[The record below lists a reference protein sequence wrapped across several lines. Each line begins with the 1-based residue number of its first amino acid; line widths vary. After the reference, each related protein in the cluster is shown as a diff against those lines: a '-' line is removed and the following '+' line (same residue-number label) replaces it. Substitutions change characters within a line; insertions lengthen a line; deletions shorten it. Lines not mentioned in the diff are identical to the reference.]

1 MTTIRDVAKLAGVSI
16 ATVSRAS
23 NEPGLVSKEVRSKIE
38 KAIAETG
45 YIKSVKPRRKSDLL
59 GAILPNLSNPFF
71 LNLLEALEYE
81 ARTHRKSILLFNSR
95 QKLEMERAAFA
106 QCRKMKVDGVFLV
119 PHSVSRDYI
128 SEVRKY
134 DFPTVL
140 LTRTSS
146 LLPSVAVDHFEGGRQ
161 VAEHLISSGHVNVA
175 YVGPTKTSEE
185 KLAGFRQG
193 LQQAGLQLRA
203 DLAFDTEGEGDL
215 RRFVIDTATRKRASV
230 IFCVNDVLAQETI
243 AMLRAADMNVPQHME
258 IVGFDNSIVASLL
271 DISSVSQ
278 PMKEIAHV
286 GFEAMLLALKSERP
300 LDLYEP
306 RQLLPRLVMRGSS
319 LNLRK

>member
-1 MTTIRDVAKLAGVSI
+1 MTTIRDVAKRAGVSI
-16 ATVSRAS
+16 ATVSRAA
-23 NEPGLVSKEVRSKIE
+23 NEPKLVSPEALLKIE
-38 KAIAETG
+38 QAIGETG
-45 YIKSVKPRRKSDLL
+45 YVKSVKPRKKSDLI
-59 GAILPNLSNPFF
+59 GVILPNLSNPFF

-81 ARTHRKSILLFNSR
+81 ARTLRRSVVVFNSR
-95 QKLEMERAAFA
+95 QKLAMERTAFSE
-106 QCRKMKVDGVFLV
+106 CRKLRVDGVFLV
-119 PHSVSRDYI
+119 PHSVSRDYL

-146 LLPSVAVDHFEGGRQ
+146 LMPSVAVDHIEGGRQ
-161 VAEHLISSGHVNVA
+161 VAEHAISSGHVDVA

-185 KLAGFRQG
+185 KLVGFRLG
-193 LQQAGLQLRA
+193 LQQAGLQLRS

-215 RRFVIDTATRKRASV
+215 RRFVIDTAKRKRASM
-230 IFCVNDVLAQETI
+230 IFCVNDVLAQDAVAI
-243 AMLRAADMNVPQHME
+243 LRSVEMSVPRDME

-271 DISSVSQ
+271 DITSVSQ

-286 GFEAMLLALKSERP
+286 GFEAMLIALKSERSS
-300 LDLYEP
+300 DAYEP
-306 RQLLPRLVMRGSS
+306 HHLLPRLVMRGSS

>member
-23 NEPGLVSKEVRSKIE
+23 NEPELVSKEVRSKIE
-38 KAIAETG
+38 KAIAATG
-45 YIKSVKPRRKSDLL
+45 YIKSAKPRRKSDLI
-59 GAILPNLSNPFF
+59 GVILPNLSNPFF

-81 ARTHRKSILLFNSR
+81 ARTHRRSIVLFNAR
-95 QKLEMERAAFA
+95 QKLAMERAAFTE
-106 QCRKMKVDGVFLV
+106 CRKMRVDGVFLV
-119 PHSVSRDYI
+119 PHSVSREYL
-128 SEVRKY
+128 SEVRRY

-146 LLPSVAVDHFEGGRQ
+146 LLPSVAVDHVEGGRQ
-161 VAEHLISSGHVNVA
+161 VAEHVISSGHVNMA

-185 KLAGFRQG
+185 KLVGFRLG

-215 RRFVIDTATRKRASV
+215 RRFVIDTAKRKLASI
-230 IFCVNDVLAQETI
+230 IFCVNDVLAQECVVI
-243 AMLRAADMNVPQHME
+243 LRSAGMNVPRDME

-286 GFEAMLLALKSERP
+286 GFEAMLLAMKTERP
-300 LDLYEP
+300 SDVYEP
-306 RQLLPRLVMRGSS
+306 NHLLPRLVMRGSS
-319 LNLRK
+319 LNQRK

>member
-1 MTTIRDVAKLAGVSI
+1 MATIRDVARMAGVSI
-16 ATVSRAS
+16 ATVSRAV
-23 NEPGLVSKEVRSKIE
+23 NEPKLLSKETRTQVE
-38 KAIAETG
+38 EAIAATG
-45 YIKSVKPRRKSDLL
+45 YVKRFKPRRKTDLIA
-59 GAILPNLSNPFF
+59 AILPNLSNPFF
-71 LNLLEALEYE
+71 LTMLEALEYE
-81 ARTHRKSILLFNSR
+81 ARTHRRNIVVFNSR
-95 QKLEMERAAFA
+95 QKLAMERAAFA
-106 QCRKMKVDGVFLV
+106 ECRKMKVDGVFLV
-119 PHSVSRDYI
+119 PHSVSREYL

-140 LTRTSS
+140 LTRSSS

-161 VAEHLISSGHVNVA
+161 VAEHMISSGHVDVA

-215 RRFVIDTATRKRASV
+215 KRFVVDTAKRRRATV
-230 IFCVNDVLAQETI
+230 TFCVNDVLAQEVVAI
-243 AMLRAADMNVPQHME
+243 LRTADMSVPEHME

-278 PMKEIAHV
+278 PIKEIAHV
-286 GFEAMLLALKSERP
+286 GFEAMQTALKVERSSGAH
-300 LDLYEP
+300 EP
-306 RQLLPRLVMRGSS
+306 HHLLPRLVMRGSS
-319 LNLRK
+319 LKQRR

>member
-1 MTTIRDVAKLAGVSI
+1 MATIRDVAKLAGVSI
-16 ATVSRAS
+16 ATVSRAG
-23 NEPGLVSKEVRSKIE
+23 NEPELVSKEARSKIE
-38 KAIAETG
+38 KAIAATG
-45 YIKSVKPRRKSDLL
+45 YIKSVKPRRKSDLI
-59 GAILPNLSNPFF
+59 GVILPNLSNPFF

-81 ARTHRKSILLFNSR
+81 ARTHRRSIVLFNSR
-95 QKLEMERAAFA
+95 QKLAMERAAFT
-106 QCRKMKVDGVFLV
+106 QCRKMRVDGVFLV
-119 PHSVSRDYI
+119 PHSVSREYL

-146 LLPSVAVDHFEGGRQ
+146 LLPSVAVDHVEGGRQ
-161 VAEHLISSGHVNVA
+161 VAEHLISSGHVDVA

-185 KLAGFRQG
+185 KLVGFRQG

-215 RRFVIDTATRKRASV
+215 RRFVIDTAKRKRASV

-243 AMLRAADMNVPQHME
+243 AMLRTAGMNVPRDME

-300 LDLYEP
+300 SGVHEP
-306 RQLLPRLVMRGSS
+306 HHLLPRLVMRGSS

>member
-23 NEPGLVSKEVRSKIE
+23 NEPELVSKEVRSKIE

-81 ARTHRKSILLFNSR
+81 ARTHRKSILIFNSR

-243 AMLRAADMNVPQHME
+243 AMLRAADMSVPQHME